1 MSRTIHP
8 AFFLGGALL
17 FCTVWLW
24 GRPFEPGVE
33 TLTRGTPRPA
43 FVEPASI
50 DLDPAILER
59 YAGKYEGRGDF
70 NVELT
75 LKDGKLVVLAPGI
88 APFEFRATS
97 ETEFFLKGAGVAVEF
112 DVGRDGTVRGFAAN
126 TEFGLIKMKRVR

>member
-8 AFFLGGALL
+8 AFFSGGALL
-17 FCTVWLW
+17 FCAAWLW
-24 GRPFEPGVE
+24 GRPFGPGVE
-33 TLTRGTPRPA
+33 TLVRGAPRPA
-43 FVEPASI
+43 LVEPESI
-50 DLDPAILER
+50 ELDPAILER

-70 NVELT
+70 NVELK

-112 DVGRDGTVRGFAAN
+112 DVARDGTVRGFSAN